1 MALSRVGSWLA
12 FTDGTNVYDGSD
24 VDPAGSVT
32 IGAGSNRMIVFLV
45 WCELGSQ
52 LTVSAFTIGGQAASY
67 TGYMYQNASPDLNIL
82 AFVWNESA
90 IGSMSGSTISYT
102 DDQSSNKMGWSY
114 ATFQDVK
121 QASPTITSTNTGT
134 TATEVDVTT
143 TSTSSDIIIA
153 AAIDKSNNRAPF
165 DYDTLTERVAWNAS
179 QFSIGAA
186 DGAGGDG
193 TTKIKNDEVAN
204 SNLAALCMVL
214 LPATAV
220 PVIHHHRKQ
229 IGAV

>member
-12 FTDGTNVYDGSD
+12 FTDGTNVYDGTD

-114 ATFQDVK
+114 ATYQDVK
-121 QASPTITSTNTGT
+121 QASLTMTTGDATGGDTIN
-134 TATEVDVTT
+134 VTT
-143 TSTSSDIIIA
+143 TSTASDMIIA
-153 AAIDKSNNRAPF
+153 AAIDKSANRYPF
-165 DYDTLTERVAWNAS
+165 SYDTLTEQREWHS
-179 QFSIGAA
+179 DQFAIGVA

-193 TTKIKNDEVAN
+193 TTTVENDGTN
-204 SNLAALCMVL
+204 SNMAALCMVL

>member
-12 FTDGTNVYDGSD
+12 FTDGTNVYDGTD

-32 IGAGSNRMIVFLV
+32 IGSGSNRMLVFLV
-45 WCELGSQ
+45 WCELGAQ
-52 LTVSAFTIGGQAASY
+52 LTVGTFTIGGQSASY
-67 TGYMYQNASPDLNIL
+67 TGNVYQNASPDLNIL

-90 IGSMSGSTISYT
+90 IGSMSGSTISYS
-102 DDQSSNKMGWSY
+102 DSQSSNKMGWSY

-121 QASPTITSTNTGT
+121 QASPTITSADATS
-134 TATEVDVTT
+134 ATEVDVTT
-143 TSTSSDIIIA
+143 TSTANDIIIA

-165 DYDTLTERVAWNAS
+165 DYDTLTERVDWNAS
-179 QFSIGAA
+179 QFSIGVA

-193 TTKIKNDEVAN
+193 TTKVKNDEVAN

-214 LPATAV
+214 LPATAI